1 MGGAPSSP
9 NRRKSRQ
16 RILCLADV
24 EIGAICGS
32 LPLLLSR
39 GLHLRPYPFNR
50 GGTKKK
56 NRSNQEIKDSA
67 TPHIHLNNPCEAG
80 AERCQGGVDLWFDIA
95 MKSAHYLKPICL
107 HIENR
112 ELDNLLIFFQGFTY
126 QGFLSSSCRIKDEAT
141 TLLLLLV
148 LYTCGRMV
156 PRWLS
161 QVASKSRTNKRS
173 KRWRD
178 SLQRLDKL
186 N

>member
-1 MGGAPSSP
+1 MEVFHYFFQGGCIFDH
-9 NRRKSRQ
+9 
-16 RILCLADV
+16 IL
-24 EIGAICGS
+24 S
-32 LPLLLSR
+32 T
-39 GLHLRPYPFNR
+39 
-50 GGTKKK
+50 GGNKK

-80 AERCQGGVDLWFDIA
+80 AKRCQGGVDLWFDIA

-148 LYTCGRMV
+148 LYIPVVEWCHVGYR
-156 PRWLS
+156 RWPQNREPTS
-161 QVASKSRTNKRS
+161 VQNVGGIHCS
-173 KRWRD
+173 D
-178 SLQRLDKL
+178 
-186 N
+186 